1 MNRLSSPA
9 YLHAKAVLPGVLA
22 HGATPEQLVAAE
34 MHLSSLRPTPQR
46 SLFDTVPSNAGVAPC
61 GQPEPSGLA
70 DSGSL
75 GD

>member
-34 MHLSSLRPTPQR
+34 MHLSSLRPMPQR
-46 SLFDTVPSNAGVAPC
+46 SLFDTVPPHAGLITG
-61 GQPEPSGLA
+61 GQPAPTGLA
-70 DSGSL
+70 ETASVGL
-75 GD
+75 